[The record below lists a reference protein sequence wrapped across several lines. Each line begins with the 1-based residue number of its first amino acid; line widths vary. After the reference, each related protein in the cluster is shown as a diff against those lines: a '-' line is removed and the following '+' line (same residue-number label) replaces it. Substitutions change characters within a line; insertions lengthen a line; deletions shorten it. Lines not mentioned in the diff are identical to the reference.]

1 MADGLLFY
9 YVYYALSILFPEL
22 IECSRVDLIEWSFDK
37 TTAAIFGAKESSVN
51 PKIDIHDLKWKA
63 STNYLKSTVKTV

>member
-9 YVYYALSILFPEL
+9 YVYYAPSILFAKL

-37 TTAAIFGAKESSVN
+37 ETAEIFGAKESSVN
-51 PKIDIHDLKWKA
+51 PK
-63 STNYLKSTVKTV
+63 N

>member
-37 TTAAIFGAKESSVN
+37 GTAEIFGAKESSVN
-51 PKIDIHDLKWKA
+51 PK
-63 STNYLKSTVKTV
+63 N